1 MWTLMRVVADL
12 WDRQR
17 RGAAAP
23 RVGMGTISA
32 DFSGETVIVTG
43 ASSGIGRAVALGFGE
58 AGATVINA
66 DVQAD
71 PKDRDAETPTHE
83 HIDETTDGRGVFVE
97 TDVADPEQL
106 ESVVT
111 AAREFGGVD
120 VMVNNAGIHVS
131 REFLDVTPEEY
142 DRLQAVNARG
152 VFFGT
157 QLAARDMIDRGVEG
171 SIVNTASTTSAR
183 AEWEHSHYA
192 ATKGAV
198 QMITRSAA
206 LELAEHG
213 IRVNAVAPGP
223 IATEITDGWSER
235 APESVGDGR
244 SPPTRAGRPE
254 DLRDAYRYLAADGAD
269 YVTGETLWVDG
280 GDSL

>member
-1 MWTLMRVVADL
+1 
-12 WDRQR
+12 
-17 RGAAAP
+17 
-23 RVGMGTISA
+23 MGTISA

-71 PKDRDAETPTHE
+71 PKDRDAETAAGDAETPTHE

-142 DRLQAVNARG
+142 DRLHAVNARG
-152 VFFGT
+152 AFFGT
-157 QLAARDMIDRGVEG
+157 QAAARDMIDRGEPG
-171 SIVNTASTTSAR
+171 SVVNTASTTSGS

-192 ATKGAV
+192 TTKGAV
-198 QMITRSAA
+198 KMLTQSAA
-206 LELAEHG
+206 LELAQHD

-223 IATEITDGWSER
+223 IATEITEGWSER
-235 APESVGDGR
+235 AADDVGEGR
-244 SPPTRAGRPE
+244 EPPTRAGRPE
-254 DLRDAYRYLAADGAD
+254 DLSDAYRYLASDGAD
-269 YVTGETLWVDG
+269 YVTGEVLWVDG
-280 GDSL
+280 GSHI